1 MELIKVSLICLLMTS
16 VTAGQGGEGLLTVMK
31 EFIKT
36 EVSNQ
41 MKIERNVIKE
51 EILKEIQND
60 KEKID
65 RIRKDLD
72 STREGNLMII

>member
-1 MELIKVSLICLLMTS
+1 MVN

-60 KEKID
+60 KEKNE

-72 STREGNLMII
+72 STREGNYKNIISSKICLQ

>member
-1 MELIKVSLICLLMTS
+1 MVN

-60 KEKID
+60 KEKNEG
-65 RIRKDLD
+65 IRKDLD
-72 STREGNLMII
+72 STRGGNYKSHFSSKMCLQ